1 MIFEPD
7 MDKLRILIVDDIFT
21 NRFLFKEIISD
32 IGYLIEEA
40 VDGKQALEFFT
51 RDSFDV
57 ILMDIEMPIMNGIET
72 TQYIRRHFDP
82 PKCDVPIIALTA
94 HNPILFFEDY
104 SDVGFSQIITKPYS
118 LSKIKSTIDRVWE
131 RRQKSI

>member
-1 MIFEPD
+1 MG
-7 MDKLRILIVDDIFT
+7 MRILIVDDIFI
-21 NRFLFKEIISD
+21 NRLLLKEIISD
-32 IGYLIEEA
+32 IGFEIEEA

-51 RDSFDV
+51 RGSFDV

-82 PKCDVPIIALTA
+82 PKCDIPIVALTA
-94 HNPILFFEDY
+94 HNPSLFFDDF

-118 LSKIKSTIDRVWE
+118 LSKIKTTIEKVC
-131 RRQKSI
+131 K